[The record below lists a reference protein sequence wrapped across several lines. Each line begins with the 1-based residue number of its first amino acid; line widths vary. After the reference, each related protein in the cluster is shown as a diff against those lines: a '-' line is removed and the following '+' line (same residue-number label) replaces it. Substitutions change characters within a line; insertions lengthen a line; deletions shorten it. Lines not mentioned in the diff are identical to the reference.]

1 MFKNCC
7 VGRKIVFL
15 SCFCVLVSVLPSCSS
30 GYLPVAKLAEA
41 DLKSIPL
48 KAERLENFYKVS
60 DKLYRSAQPSREGFR
75 SLQTMGVTN
84 VLNLRNYHSDEDESE
99 GTDLNLLRRRMN
111 AGSITEDDLRES
123 LKMIRDAEGPVLVH
137 CWHGSDRM
145 GAVCAAYRIVF
156 ENWSVESALD
166 EMFYEPFVHHRRIYT
181 NIPELIRSMDW
192 DAMRLE
198 LRISPHC
205 CEIGHV
211 RQK

>member
-7 VGRKIVFL
+7 FGRRILFL
-15 SCFCVLVSVLPSCSS
+15 GCFCVLVSVLPSCSS
-30 GYLPVAKLAEA
+30 GNLPVEELAEA
-41 DLKSIPL
+41 DLKSVPL
-48 KAERLENFYKVS
+48 NAEGLENFYKVS

-99 GTDLNLLRRRMN
+99 GTELNLLRRRMN

-123 LKMIRDAEGPVLVH
+123 LKMIRDADGPVLVH
-137 CWHGSDRM
+137 CWHGSDRT

-166 EMFYEPFVHHRRIYT
+166 EMFYEPFGHHRRIYT
-181 NIPELIRSMDW
+181 NIPELIRSIDW
-192 DAMRLE
+192 VAMRLE
-198 LRISPHC
+198 LSVSPHC

>member
-1 MFKNCC
+1 MCKRVVFS
-7 VGRKIVFL
+7 RKIIFFG
-15 SCFCVLVSVLPSCSS
+15 CFCVLVSVLPSCSS
-30 GYLPVAKLAEA
+30 GNLPVAKLAEA

-48 KAERLENFYKVS
+48 KAEGLENFYKVS

-137 CWHGSDRM
+137 CWHGSDRT

-166 EMFYEPFVHHRRIYT
+166 EMFYEPFGHHRRIYT

-192 DAMRLE
+192 DAMCFE
-198 LRISPHC
+198 LSVSPHC